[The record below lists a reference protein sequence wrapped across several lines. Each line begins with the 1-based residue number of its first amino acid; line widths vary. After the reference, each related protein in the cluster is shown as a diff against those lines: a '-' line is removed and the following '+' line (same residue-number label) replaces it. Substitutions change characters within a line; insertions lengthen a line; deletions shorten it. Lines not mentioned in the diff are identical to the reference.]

1 MRVRSNPMNN
11 EQITLNVMNNE
22 QITQITLT
30 QQELNTLPPDIT
42 PSQMLLHHVKLYGM
56 LKRGEGEKLRGR
68 VKVEVISP
76 ELLNV
81 GMSNK

>member
-1 MRVRSNPMNN
+1 MNN

-42 PSQMLLHHVKLYGM
+42 PSQLLLHHVKLYGM
-56 LKRGEGEKLRGR
+56 LKRGETEELRGR
-68 VKVEVISP
+68 VKVDTISP